1 MQGLFGRLKD
11 KLVRAVSA
19 PAQEELGNLKDM
31 LSSLQSTT
39 KPFDADETKRRLE
52 LILENCNKWQ
62 VYIINESSTGLFFC
76 ENHNR
81 KCIEAKCRANNE
93 AAKRI
98 AKRRLTVDQIDRTN
112 RELEE
117 LTELSGSWCTR
128 LTQNVQELRVRPTQ

>member
-1 MQGLFGRLKD
+1 MK
-11 KLVRAVSA
+11 AVGA

-39 KPFDADETKRRLE
+39 KPFDVEETERRLE

-81 KCIEAKCRANNE
+81 KCIESKCKANSE
-93 AAKRI
+93 AAKKI
-98 AKRRLTVDQIDRTN
+98 ARRRLTVEQIERTN
-112 RELEE
+112 R
-117 LTELSGSWCTR
+117 
-128 LTQNVQELRVRPTQ
+128 